1 MYASSNT
8 FLDCRSPEHVQALK
22 HDSCALCTITDGLD
36 IADLLNNDDKLTSPL
51 GSPYTM
57 GSSRAELDGADPA
70 PQNRDPLH
78 LLSAPPPLLS
88 PTATLCGPKDWP
100 LRTARHAKR
109 ARVENIIRDMAGSS
123 FSPFLEPDTDGAP
136 EDGQGDKGPREW
148 PPDGVQAQRAGRSS
162 VVGCWSSE
170 DPAIKNQLQNMKCQP
185 LLKFRR
191 SGGLPPEDW
200 ERDSD
205 QPKEETPL
213 EETHSF
219 GSDSPS
225 KDPYDIFTDPHC
237 GDGFDVPLNRKA
249 CGRKKVR
256 VQTAS
261 SSPGTPDT
269 ANALMADIL
278 KYELSRAVSMS
289 VDSIF
294 KIMPRLEPHPPAA
307 APAVV
312 VMERSA
318 VTGLPHE
325 SPLSRPRQGTPPG
338 TSLYG
343 ETVCG
348 STLPEVQ
355 TEALSLVVQRAPRL
369 RPYAIC
375 RPPHQHHGEQEFP
388 SSHRSEPQGSE
399 GNKGGAAD
407 PVRRDKNLCEGLK
420 QEVLATGGAPGSKVR
435 CKVNSRSVRGARHFA
450 LDPGFLGDLCVPMDV
465 QTRAD
470 GPQSMLMSTLFSL
483 NDGLTTSHLKKAK
496 LMFFYT
502 RYPNSLVLKT
512 FFHDV
517 QFTRCIT
524 SQLIKWFSNFREF
537 YYIQMEKQARQAV
550 AEGVAHTGALTVG
563 RESELFRTLN
573 MHYNKASDFQVPER
587 FLEVAE
593 MTLREFYVA
602 VSLGKDC
609 DPSWKKPI
617 YKVICKLDSNVPEE
631 FKAHYPD

>member
-1 MYASSNT
+1 HI
-8 FLDCRSPEHVQALK
+8 LSPPADNSHREETAPRMQQV
-22 HDSCALCTITDGLD
+22 DGLD

-191 SGGLPPEDW
+191 SGG
-200 ERDSD
+200 
-205 QPKEETPL
+205 
-213 EETHSF
+213 
-219 GSDSPS
+219 
-225 KDPYDIFTDPHC
+225 KDPYDIFTDPHS
-237 GDGFDVPLNRKA
+237 

-261 SSPGTPDT
+261 SSPGT
-269 ANALMADIL
+269 
-278 KYELSRAVSMS
+278 
-289 VDSIF
+289 
-294 KIMPRLEPHPPAA
+294 
-307 APAVV
+307 
-312 VMERSA
+312 
-318 VTGLPHE
+318 
-325 SPLSRPRQGTPPG
+325 RPRQGTPPG

-407 PVRRDKNLCEGLK
+407 PV
-420 QEVLATGGAPGSKVR
+420 LATGGAPGSKVR

-470 GPQSMLMSTLFSL
+470 GPQSMLMSTL
-483 NDGLTTSHLKKAK
+483 HLKKAK